1 MCLESIPLHQSTLYE
16 CRFLTCWSN
25 VCCLLA
31 VAPVRDKSA
40 TRKMSRPN
48 REVTSQLSETS
59 NVAAKHLR
67 LVCEALSHQSS
78 LSLCKLH
85 ASPQNGGLVSFPT
98 LITKPQLNP
107 SPSVNSVPPRK
118 MSRPNREVGC
128 QRQAMSRPNTCDLTQ
143 SKRTSTLFRN
153 ATCSRD

>member
-1 MCLESIPLHQSTLYE
+1 MRCICHAQPVYNTEGEMCLESIPLHQSTLYE

-85 ASPQNGGLVSFPT
+85 ASPQNVAAKQRGRLSETSYVAAKHLRLDPVEEDEH
-98 LITKPQLNP
+98 P
-107 SPSVNSVPPRK
+107 VPERHLQ
-118 MSRPNREVGC
+118 
-128 QRQAMSRPNTCDLTQ
+128 QR
-143 SKRTSTLFRN
+143 
-153 ATCSRD
+153 